1 MNKTDIVDIMQSRT
15 TKLAILYAV
24 FAGMMVYLVPVI
36 VDTAEAIISG
46 KATSTAGPF
55 SNLRWHL
62 WSGAWSSLPEI
73 NEKGEIVWNT
83 RGTGWPIPGKENGF
97 VTADVNKTGT
107 AGTMTFWFNSPPFG
121 DNSCL
126 AIPEGGPVQGTCHI
140 PRLGTVVTAT
150 YTVSPKVQQN
160 DNKLC
165 DLIEKFANTDQTKI
179 IREKLRC

>member
-1 MNKTDIVDIMQSRT
+1 MNKIGIMEMISKRN
-15 TKLAILYAV
+15 TKLAVIYAL
-24 FAGMMVYLVPVI
+24 FAGMMVFPVPVI

-83 RGTGWPIPGKENGF
+83 GGTGWPIPGKENGF
-97 VTADVNKTGT
+97 VTADVNKT
-107 AGTMTFWFNSPPFG
+107 GTMTFWFNSPPFG

-126 AIPEGGPVQGTCHI
+126 AIPEGGSIQGNCHI
-140 PRLGTVVTAT
+140 PRFGTVVTAT

-160 DNKLC
+160 DNKFC
-165 DLIEKFANTDQTKI
+165 DIIDKFASIDQTKI